1 MELSQ
6 SSEFE
11 RTVINNIVNNI
22 NICRINLTKV
32 KEPRCNFNLRV
43 IFVTS

>member
-32 KEPRCNFNLRV
+32 KREARCNFNL
-43 IFVTS
+43 

>member
-32 KEPRCNFNLRV
+32 KRATLQF
-43 IFVTS
+43 